1 MQKSFLYL
9 CLPWYLSIVQGYL
22 CIDLRRD
29 NTLDPRNVDQNN
41 WHLKTFLGPIFQ
53 VLVRRWRLRSLTYW
67 IQYFQRTTDK
77 RDHLIYAYIEYVN
90 CYLEILNKSDSFWEL
105 SGVQMFYLEK
115 MQKLVDYY
123 IYFMNYIDSSSFHD
137 FRRGSIYTCNVYK
150 HHWKDCRSIIPQNNI
165 YQKLT
170 WSCIIDIQSTF
181 HVEYTSHC

>member
-41 WHLKTFLGPIFQ
+41 WHLKTLLGPIFQ

-77 RDHLIYAYIEYVN
+77 RDHLIYAYIEYIN
-90 CYLEILNKSDSFWEL
+90 CYLEILNKSDSLILGTVRGPDVLSRENAKIGRLLYLFYEL
-105 SGVQMFYLEK
+105 YWLFQFSWF
-115 MQKLVDYY
+115 QKG
-123 IYFMNYIDSSSFHD
+123 I
-137 FRRGSIYTCNVYK
+137 
-150 HHWKDCRSIIPQNNI
+150 NI
-165 YQKLT
+165 
-170 WSCIIDIQSTF
+170 
-181 HVEYTSHC
+181 HM